1 MPGIFDY
8 LNNLSYDKNDMP
20 LNDEFDSTYVPFL
33 ANRYFSYFIDT
44 IMMANEVNLRSSLT
58 KSQQYQYYF
67 YRVRP
72 QKRFTKWHKPSAIAD
87 ILMIQEYYQ
96 VNRKRAVELQRLI
109 DNQGIEYLKAA
120 TEKGGP
126 KGKAPSS

>member
-8 LNNLSYDKNDMP
+8 LNNLSYDKADMP
-20 LNDEFDSTYVPFL
+20 LNDEFESTYVPFL
-33 ANRYFSYFIDT
+33 SNRYFSYFIDT
-44 IMMANEVNLRSSLT
+44 IMMANEVNLRPSLT

-72 QKRFTKWHKPSAIAD
+72 QKRFTKWHKPAAIAD

-109 DNQGIEYLKAA
+109 DNQGHEYIKAA

-126 KGKAPSS
+126 KGKTGS